1 MKITVEDVSKRFG
14 RQLLFRGVSF
24 EIEKGEMLGIT
35 GPNGAGKSSLVQI
48 LAGLLR
54 QTKGTVRY
62 FDEKEIP
69 REAHPYHVGLVAPY
83 LQLYGLYTPR
93 ENLAFLAR
101 ARGMGNV
108 QSRIDTILDDVALL
122 PHADKPLKTFSSG
135 MLQRA
140 RFAAALLD
148 HPPVLLLDE
157 PSSNLD
163 EAGIE
168 RMQQLAER
176 DRQKGTIIIV
186 ATNDKRDLS
195 RVDRTIHIPN
205 FL

>member
-35 GPNGAGKSSLVQI
+35 GPNGSGKSSLVQI

-62 FDEKEIP
+62 FDKKEIP

-101 ARGMGNV
+101 ARGMVNV

-163 EAGIE
+163 EAGIV

-176 DRQKGTIIIV
+176 DRQEGTIIIV

-195 RVDRTIHIPN
+195 LVDRTIHIPN